1 MLKWYFTPC
10 ACHVRAI
17 SWPEAYNK
25 SVHAHTMPVRQK
37 SSPVFEIARFTVHHN
52 LTKVIAAGLC
62 ALTLGACSVGQMVA
76 RSSLPVVE
84 SGNIAMNR
92 ETDLEL
98 ARAAI
103 PANLKLIEGLIEEL
117 PENPEVRLQAAQ
129 AFYGYAYGFVE
140 DEDGVR
146 AGKLYQRGLQHAL
159 KALALAGLH
168 GDINTL
174 SPQELKRRLDGLGRD
189 AVPALF
195 WSASCWAK
203 WIDMSRNDPARL
215 AELGK
220 AVALMQRVLEL
231 DDTYYYGGAHLFFG
245 VYYGNR
251 PPMLGGDFK
260 RSAAEFDKAR
270 AVNKDKLLIVDLLQA
285 QYLARQELDRKQF
298 HQLVTGIVHA
308 PADLYPD
315 MALANAIAQRK
326 AKELLAKE
334 EDWF

>member
-1 MLKWYFTPC
+1 LLTPTLTLP
-10 ACHVRAI
+10 HQGGGNLI
-17 SWPEAYNK
+17 L
-25 SVHAHTMPVRQK
+25 RQIFVPK
-37 SSPVFEIARFTVHHN
+37 SSTGLFDTTRF
-52 LTKVIAAGLC
+52 AALYELAKLIGIVLC
-62 ALTLGACSVGQMVA
+62 AVALGACSVGQMVA

-84 SGNIAMNR
+84 SGSIAMNR
-92 ETDLEL
+92 ETDIEL

-117 PENPEVRLQAAQ
+117 PGNADLRLQAAQ

-140 DEDGVR
+140 DEDAAR
-146 AGKLYQRGLQHAL
+146 AGKLYRRGLQHAL
-159 KALALAGLH
+159 KALALAGLQ
-168 GDINTL
+168 GNVNAL
-174 SPQELKRRLDGLGRD
+174 SPDELKRRLDGLGRD

-270 AVNKDKLLIVDLLQA
+270 AVNKGKLLIVDLLQA
-285 QYLARQELDRKQF
+285 QYLARQELDRRQF
-298 HQLVTGIVHA
+298 HQLLTEVVHA
-308 PADLYPD
+308 PQDLYPE

-326 AKELLAKE
+326 AKALLAKE
-334 EDWF
+334 EEWF

>member
-1 MLKWYFTPC
+1 MY
-10 ACHVRAI
+10 
-17 SWPEAYNK
+17 
-25 SVHAHTMPVRQK
+25 AHTMPVRLK
-37 SSPVFEIARFTVHHN
+37 SPLGFETTRFTVYHD
-52 LTKVIAAGLC
+52 LMKLIAVGLC
-62 ALTLGACSVGQMVA
+62 ALTLGACSMGQMVA

-84 SGNIAMNR
+84 SGNVAMNR

-117 PENPEVRLQAAQ
+117 PGNPELRLQAAQ
-129 AFYGYAYGFVE
+129 GFYGYAYGFVE
-140 DEDGVR
+140 DEDSAR
-146 AGKLYQRGLQHAL
+146 AAALYRRGLGHAL
-159 KALALAGLH
+159 KALAHAGLR
-168 GDINTL
+168 GDLSAL
-174 SPQELKRRLDGLGRD
+174 SPDELKQRLDELDRD

-220 AVALMQRVLEL
+220 TAALMQRALEL

-260 RSAAEFDKAR
+260 RSAEEFTRAR
-270 AVNKDKLLIVDLLQA
+270 TITQGKLLIVDLLQA
-285 QYLARQELDRKQF
+285 QYLARQELDRQQF
-298 HQLVTGIVHA
+298 HQLLTEIVHA
-308 PADLYPD
+308 PPDLYPD
-315 MALANAIAQRK
+315 MALANAIAQHK
-326 AKELLAKE
+326 AGQLLAKE
-334 EDWF
+334 EEWF